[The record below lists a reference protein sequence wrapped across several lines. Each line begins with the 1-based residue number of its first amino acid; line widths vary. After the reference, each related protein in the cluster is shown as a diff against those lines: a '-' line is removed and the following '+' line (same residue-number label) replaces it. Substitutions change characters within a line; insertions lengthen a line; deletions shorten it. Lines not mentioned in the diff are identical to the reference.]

1 MSIDDVAAPARV
13 RPFRS
18 FARAAG
24 KLAIARQVSGLVFV
38 GAVLVLP
45 ALVASRG
52 TATSFVWAYFA
63 MMTLTS
69 LLGFGLERL
78 SGSLVAER
86 PGQPAGTV
94 IAPILAARVV
104 TLPAAALSLWAILT
118 FVGVHL
124 SAAAWWSTM
133 LWVTAGLFAPIAFA
147 ALRSLGRSSV
157 EPVVMTSM
165 RVLQA
170 GALVAL
176 AAGGAGTAP
185 LVAAVA
191 VLECGGAWL
200 ATRAVGRRPRWWTAF
215 RELPELPM
223 RRALGL
229 AGIEVVTLVNQ
240 RVDLLLVGRI
250 LGAAP
255 GAVYGMLY
263 RAVDAFGGVVGS
275 AGLWLYAEHA
285 HGDDSEA
292 RALAVRRGSL
302 RVMPGLAVLV
312 GLVGVLLA
320 GPIAGFVP
328 LLEHDAATLRVLVV
342 AFPLMTLNGIEL
354 SVRSGLGRNREVLRI
369 GMSAFVVNVALCLG
383 LIPVVGLVGGAVA
396 LAASEALQCL
406 LLVVSASRQERQ
418 LVGPGVGAAVIGAGA
433 LVLVGVAVGEG
444 QLGVALIGVALALA
458 AAALPYRRLRDEM
471 VAS

>member
-1 MSIDDVAAPARV
+1 
-13 RPFRS
+13 
-18 FARAAG
+18 
-24 KLAIARQVSGLVFV
+24 
-38 GAVLVLP
+38 
-45 ALVASRG
+45 
-52 TATSFVWAYFA
+52 
-63 MMTLTS
+63 
-69 LLGFGLERL
+69 
-78 SGSLVAER
+78 
-86 PGQPAGTV
+86 
-94 IAPILAARVV
+94 
-104 TLPAAALSLWAILT
+104 
-118 FVGVHL
+118 
-124 SAAAWWSTM
+124 
-133 LWVTAGLFAPIAFA
+133 
-147 ALRSLGRSSV
+147 
-157 EPVVMTSM
+157 
-165 RVLQA
+165 
-170 GALVAL
+170 
-176 AAGGAGTAP
+176 
-185 LVAAVA
+185 
-191 VLECGGAWL
+191 
-200 ATRAVGRRPRWWTAF
+200 
-215 RELPELPM
+215 M